1 MSTKKRLIEA
11 ANKRLLNED
20 LPPLI
25 NFTEHE
31 VLKMMCDL
39 IDYDLGGK
47 EEMPEKLINIFQDAL
62 RKKGRYLPKDGS
74 GPNVPDGAMM

>member
-1 MSTKKRLIEA
+1 MSTKRRLIEV

-20 LPPLI
+20 VPPPI

-31 VLKMMCDL
+31 VLTMMCDL

-47 EEMPEKLINIFQDAL
+47 EEMPEKLVNIFQNAL
-62 RKKGRYLPKDGS
+62 RKKGRHIPEN
-74 GPNVPDGAMM
+74 PEPDPPGMMR

>member
-1 MSTKKRLIEA
+1 MNTKKLMMER

-20 LPPLI
+20 VPPPI

-31 VLKMMCDL
+31 VLVLLCKL

-47 EEMPEKLINIFQDAL
+47 EEIPSKLVNIYQEAL
-62 RKKGRYLPKDGS
+62 KKKGRNLTP
-74 GPNVPDGAMM
+74 PNPPDGAMM